1 MVISRTRLAAP
12 LTRGNVPEE
21 HATEFSDA
29 LAGEVEV
36 EIERAV
42 APFVPRTELEQ
53 AISRA
58 IAPLVKA
65 VEDLQNDVRDLRR
78 DVADLRVE
86 MEARETR
93 MGQRMFNFA
102 FASVGIVLAAIG
114 IATGLIVALG
124 RHSLLRAHLREENHV
139 ADRLLVGQQHRQA
152 IHTHPQAARRRHAVL
167 QRPQEVLIE

>member
-1 MVISRTRLAAP
+1 MAISRTRLAAP
-12 LTRGNVPEE
+12 LTRGNVPQE

-58 IAPLVKA
+58 LAPLVKA
-65 VEDLQNDVRDLRR
+65 VEDLQNDVRELRLELSAVR
-78 DVADLRVE
+78 SEVADLRVE

-102 FASVGIVLAAIG
+102 FASVGIILAAIG

-124 RHSLLRAHLREENHV
+124 
-139 ADRLLVGQQHRQA
+139 
-152 IHTHPQAARRRHAVL
+152 
-167 QRPQEVLIE
+167 

>member
-1 MVISRTRLAAP
+1 MAISRTRLAAP

-21 HATEFSDA
+21 HAAEFSDA

-58 IAPLVKA
+58 MAPLVKA
-65 VEDLQNDVRDLRR
+65 VEDLQNDVRELRLELSAVR
-78 DVADLRVE
+78 SEVADLRVE

-102 FASVGIVLAAIG
+102 FASVGIILAAIG
-114 IATGLIVALG
+114 IASGLIVALG
-124 RHSLLRAHLREENHV
+124 
-139 ADRLLVGQQHRQA
+139 
-152 IHTHPQAARRRHAVL
+152 
-167 QRPQEVLIE
+167 

>member
-1 MVISRTRLAAP
+1 MAISRTRLAVP
-12 LTRGNVPEE
+12 LARGNMPQE
-21 HATEFSDA
+21 HAAEFTDA

-58 IAPLVKA
+58 MAPLVKA
-65 VEDLQNDVRDLRR
+65 VEDLQNDVRELRLELSAVR
-78 DVADLRVE
+78 SEVADLRVE

-102 FASVGIVLAAIG
+102 FASVGIILAAIG

-124 RHSLLRAHLREENHV
+124 
-139 ADRLLVGQQHRQA
+139 
-152 IHTHPQAARRRHAVL
+152 
-167 QRPQEVLIE
+167 

>member
-1 MVISRTRLAAP
+1 MAISRTRLAAP
-12 LTRGNVPEE
+12 LARGNMPQE
-21 HATEFSDA
+21 HAAEFTDA

-42 APFVPRTELEQ
+42 ALFVPRTELEQ

-58 IAPLVKA
+58 MAPLVKA
-65 VEDLQNDVRDLRR
+65 VEDLQNDVRELRTEFTGMRAEVGDLRR

-102 FASVGIVLAAIG
+102 FASVGIILAAIG
-114 IATGLIVALG
+114 IASGLIVALG
-124 RHSLLRAHLREENHV
+124 
-139 ADRLLVGQQHRQA
+139 
-152 IHTHPQAARRRHAVL
+152 
-167 QRPQEVLIE
+167 

>member
-1 MVISRTRLAAP
+1 MAISRTRLAAP
-12 LTRGNVPEE
+12 LTRGNVPQE
-21 HATEFSDA
+21 HATEFTDA

-58 IAPLVKA
+58 MAPLVKA
-65 VEDLQNDVRDLRR
+65 VEDLQNDVRELRLELSAVR
-78 DVADLRVE
+78 SEVADLRVE

-102 FASVGIVLAAIG
+102 FASVGIILAAIG

-124 RHSLLRAHLREENHV
+124 
-139 ADRLLVGQQHRQA
+139 
-152 IHTHPQAARRRHAVL
+152 
-167 QRPQEVLIE
+167 

>member
-1 MVISRTRLAAP
+1 MAISRTRLAAP

-21 HATEFSDA
+21 HAAEFTDA

-58 IAPLVKA
+58 MAPLVKA
-65 VEDLQNDVRDLRR
+65 VEDLQNDVRELRLELSAVR
-78 DVADLRVE
+78 SEVADLRVE

-93 MGQRMFNFA
+93 MGQKMFNFA
-102 FASVGIVLAAIG
+102 FASVGIILAAIG
-114 IATGLIVALG
+114 IASGLIVALG
-124 RHSLLRAHLREENHV
+124 
-139 ADRLLVGQQHRQA
+139 
-152 IHTHPQAARRRHAVL
+152 
-167 QRPQEVLIE
+167 

>member
-1 MVISRTRLAAP
+1 MAISRTRLAAP

-21 HATEFSDA
+21 HAAEFSDA

-58 IAPLVKA
+58 MAPLVKA
-65 VEDLQNDVRDLRR
+65 VEDLQNDVRELRLELSAVR
-78 DVADLRVE
+78 SEVADLRVE

-102 FASVGIVLAAIG
+102 FASVGIILAAIG

-124 RHSLLRAHLREENHV
+124 
-139 ADRLLVGQQHRQA
+139 
-152 IHTHPQAARRRHAVL
+152 
-167 QRPQEVLIE
+167 

>member
-1 MVISRTRLAAP
+1 MAISRTRLAAP
-12 LTRGNVPEE
+12 LARGNMPQE
-21 HATEFSDA
+21 HAAEFSDA

-58 IAPLVKA
+58 MAPLVKA
-65 VEDLQNDVRDLRR
+65 VEDLQNDVRELRLELSAVR
-78 DVADLRVE
+78 SEVADLRVE

-102 FASVGIVLAAIG
+102 FASVGIILAAIG

-124 RHSLLRAHLREENHV
+124 
-139 ADRLLVGQQHRQA
+139 
-152 IHTHPQAARRRHAVL
+152 
-167 QRPQEVLIE
+167 